1 MGLKLGYFVLYNYY
15 ITKQRKEFSVDFDW
29 TQIKTEYI
37 TTDKSSYRKLADKYG
52 IPLGTIYKR
61 AKKENWV
68 ELKQQSYDK
77 KVAKTVASVENNQ
90 VKKLERILTI
100 TDKLLDKIEKA
111 VDELDLQLC
120 KKVEKVKEIEYNNDE
135 RPDKPTKET
144 IHEREEVSEV
154 RTIIDRKGVQELAS
168 AIKSL
173 KEVQMLKT
181 ELDEQE
187 QVARIDKL
195 RKDVERDKVDDDKP
209 CGVVL
214 MPPIMEDLK
223 PPSEEEE
230 NDG

>member
-1 MGLKLGYFVLYNYY
+1 M
-15 ITKQRKEFSVDFDW
+15 DFDW
-29 TQIKTEYI
+29 IQIKTEYI
-37 TTDKSSYRKLADKYG
+37 TTDKSSYRKLAEKYG

-100 TDKLLDKIEKA
+100 TDRLLDKIEKA
-111 VDELDLQLC
+111 VDELDIQLC
-120 KKVEKVKEIEYNNDE
+120 KKTEKVKEIEYKNDE
-135 RPDKPTKET
+135 RPDKPTKEI
-144 IHEREEVSEV
+144 IHEHEEVMEV
-154 RTIIDRKGVQELAS
+154 KSIIDRKGVQELAS

-187 QVARIDKL
+187 QVARINKL
-195 RKDVERDKVDDDKP
+195 RKDVEDNGQGDDKP

-214 MPPIMEDLK
+214 MPPIMEALT
-223 PPSEEEE
+223 PPSEEED
-230 NDG
+230 NG

>member
-1 MGLKLGYFVLYNYY
+1 M
-15 ITKQRKEFSVDFDW
+15 DFDW
-29 TQIKTEYI
+29 TKIKSEYI

-90 VKKLERILTI
+90 VKKLERILSI

-111 VDELDLQLC
+111 VDELDIQIC
-120 KKVEKVKEIEYNNDE
+120 KKVEKVKEIEYKNYE
-135 RPDKPTKET
+135 RPDKPTKEI
-144 IHEREEVSEV
+144 IHEVEEVTEV
-154 RTIIDRKGVQELAS
+154 QTIIDRKGVQELAS

-187 QVARIDKL
+187 QKARIDKL
-195 RKDVERDKVDDDKP
+195 RKDASDEQKDLDIHVSFGEEVE
-209 CGVVL
+209 
-214 MPPIMEDLK
+214 EYA
-223 PPSEEEE
+223 
-230 NDG
+230 N

>member
-1 MGLKLGYFVLYNYY
+1 M
-15 ITKQRKEFSVDFDW
+15 DFDW
-29 TQIKTEYI
+29 TKVKTEYI
-37 TTDKSSYRKLADKYG
+37 TNEKSSYRKLADKYD

-77 KVAKTVASVENNQ
+77 RVAKTVTSVENNQ

-120 KKVEKVKEIEYNNDE
+120 KKVEKVKEIEYNNYE

-144 IHEREEVSEV
+144 IHETEEVTEV

-173 KEVQMLKT
+173 KEVQMLKSD
-181 ELDEQE
+181 LDEQE
-187 QVARIDKL
+187 QKARIDKL
-195 RKDVERDKVDDDKP
+195 RKDIEADKVSDDKP

-214 MPPIMEDLK
+214 MPPIMPELT
-223 PPSEEEE
+223 PPSEEED
-230 NDG
+230 DG